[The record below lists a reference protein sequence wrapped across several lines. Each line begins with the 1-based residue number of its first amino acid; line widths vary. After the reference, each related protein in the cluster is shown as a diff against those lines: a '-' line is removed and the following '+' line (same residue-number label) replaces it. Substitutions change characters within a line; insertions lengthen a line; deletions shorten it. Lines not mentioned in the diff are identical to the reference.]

1 MLIANWK
8 LEYCKLKT
16 APTGIFKTESLTAK
30 KEKTIIGAKDHISL
44 PEFDLE
50 DIACKIDTGAYT
62 STLHCS
68 RVKILEKD
76 DQSFLCFR
84 LYDPRFGIT
93 TRKEFRYSEYS
104 ERKVRSSN
112 GELDFRYSIHTTVVI
127 FGKKIKT
134 EFTLSFREKMRYP
147 ILLGRRFLRNR
158 FVVDVSKRDLSL
170 NATKK

>member
-1 MLIANWK
+1 MR
-8 LEYCKLKT
+8 T
-16 APTGIFKTESLTAK
+16 K
-30 KEKTIIGAKDHISL
+30 KDKSIIGATDHISL
-44 PEFDLE
+44 PEFHLE
-50 DIACKIDTGAYT
+50 HVPCKIDTGAYT

-68 RVKILEKD
+68 QVKILEKN

-93 TRKEFRYSEYS
+93 TRKEFRFSEYR

-112 GELDFRYSIHTTVVI
+112 GVLDYRYSINTTVVI

-134 EFTLSFREKMRYP
+134 EFTLSFREQMRYP

-158 FVVDVSKRDLSL
+158 FIVDVSQRDLSS
-170 NATKK
+170 NSTQKD